1 MLKEDVKVG
10 LEMAINE
17 IKCNNRN
24 RRDTYLINVWINY
37 NTSEIMIFIKR
48 KLGSDIF
55 LERNKKKEC

>member
-37 NTSEIMIFIKR
+37 NTLEIMI
-48 KLGSDIF
+48 L
-55 LERNKKKEC
+55 KEN